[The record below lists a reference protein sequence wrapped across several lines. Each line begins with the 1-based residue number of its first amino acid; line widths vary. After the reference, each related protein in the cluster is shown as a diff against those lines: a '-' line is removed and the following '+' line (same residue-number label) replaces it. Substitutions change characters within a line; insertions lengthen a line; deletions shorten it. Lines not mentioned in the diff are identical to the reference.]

1 MQRQLGARSVEP
13 RAGDDP
19 DAILSRAEAAVSTGQ
34 LQQALDE
41 LAALPDAAKPAL
53 ADWIDSAQRRI
64 AAKQAATALMQSQSS
79 K

>member
-1 MQRQLGARSVEP
+1 LGARSVEP